1 MDEAFFFKDAD
12 EGVFVRVQGHVTA
25 SRCPELKG
33 RIFFRLDKAPVPAA
47 VYFDL
52 SDCEYMDSTF
62 LGLIVGVNKRYKLL
76 ARKCV
81 KVLHANPT
89 CMGLLRTIGVTRLVD
104 ISDEDIALPGDMEEI
119 GPSTRATAEFI
130 LDAHENLSELSEE
143 NRNRFATLTR
153 ALRDST
159 DKKKED

>member
-33 RIFFRLDKAPVPAA
+33 RIFSRLDKAPAPAE

-62 LGLIVGVNKRYKLL
+62 LGLIVGVNKRFKPLTG
-76 ARKCV
+76 KSV
-81 KVLHANPT
+81 TVLHANPT
-89 CMGLLRTIGVTRLVD
+89 CMGLLRTIGVTRLVV
-104 ISDEDIALPGDMEEI
+104 ISDEEIALPGDMEEI
-119 GPSTRATAEFI
+119 GPSSRATAEFI

-143 NRNRFATLTR
+143 NRNRFATLTQT
-153 ALRDST
+153 LRGSAG
-159 DKKKED
+159 KKDD

>member
-1 MDEAFFFKDAD
+1 MDEAFFFKDTD
-12 EGVFVRVQGHVTA
+12 EGMFVRAQGHVTA

-33 RIFFRLDKAPVPAA
+33 RIFSRLDKAPAPTA

-62 LGLIVGVNKRYKLL
+62 LGLIVGVNKRYKGLSQK
-76 ARKCV
+76 RV
-81 KVLHANPT
+81 TVLHANPT

-104 ISDEDIALPGDMEEI
+104 ISDEDVALPHDMEEI
-119 GPSTRATAEFI
+119 GPSPRATAEFI

-143 NRNRFATLTR
+143 NRNRFAGLTR
-153 ALRDST
+153 ILCEST
-159 DKKKED
+159 DKKED

>member
-12 EGVFVRVQGHVTA
+12 EGVFVRAQGHVTA

-33 RIFFRLDKAPVPAA
+33 RIFSRLDKAPVPAA

-62 LGLIVGVNKRYKLL
+62 LGLIVGVNKRFKAL
-76 ARKCV
+76 ARKSV
-81 KVLHANPT
+81 TVLHSNST

-104 ISDEDIALPGDMEEI
+104 ISDEDVELPRDMEEI
-119 GPSTRATAEFI
+119 GPSPRATAEFI

-143 NRNRFATLTR
+143 NRNRFAGLTKI
-153 ALRDST
+153 LRDSAG
-159 DKKKED
+159 KKED

>member
-12 EGVFVRVQGHVTA
+12 EGVFIRVQGHVTA

-33 RIFFRLDKAPVPAA
+33 RVFSRLDKAPAPAA

-62 LGLIVGVNKRYKLL
+62 LGLIVGVNKRFKAL
-76 ARKCV
+76 ARKPV
-81 KVLHANPT
+81 TVLHANPT

-104 ISDEDIALPGDMEEI
+104 ISDEDVALPRDTEEI
-119 GPSTRATAEFI
+119 GPSARATAEFI

-143 NRNRFATLTR
+143 NRNRFAGLTR
-153 ALRDST
+153 ILRDGT
-159 DKKKED
+159 GKKED